1 MEIKVG
7 DPIIRVD
14 GQRGIVDLVCNCEE
28 CKKRGFDEPR
38 IKFADG
44 SSGYIT
50 NYDASREFEEYYQIG
65 DNIWPEHVSEI
76 ALESY
81 IEEQRLIAD
90 GAISRIYDAVKMLDI
105 VAMK

>member
-7 DPIIRVD
+7 DPIITID
-14 GQRGIVDLVCNCEE
+14 GQRGIIDLVCNCEE

-50 NYDASREFEEYYQIG
+50 NYDESHGFVEYYQIG
-65 DNIWPEHVSEI
+65 ENVWPEHVSKI
-76 ALESY
+76 DLERY
-81 IEEQRLIAD
+81 IDEQRLIAD
-90 GAISRIYDAVKMLDI
+90 GVISRIYDAVKLLDTM
-105 VAMK
+105 AMK